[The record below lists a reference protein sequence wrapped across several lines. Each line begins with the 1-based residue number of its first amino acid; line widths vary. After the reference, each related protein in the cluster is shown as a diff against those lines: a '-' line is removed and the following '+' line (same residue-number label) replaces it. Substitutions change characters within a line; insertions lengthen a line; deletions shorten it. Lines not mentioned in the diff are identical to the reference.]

1 MAFFNPFRRS
11 YIENP
16 YPALARLRA
25 EEPVHRSREL
35 DAWVITSY
43 DPALEVLRD
52 EARFSSELTRATGR
66 LGDQVTQQREA
77 SALGTA
83 TRMVSSDPP
92 EHTRLR
98 RIVSRSFTP
107 RFVEG
112 LRPFIEAEASRL
124 LDAASADEPF
134 DLLTQFA
141 EPLPQAVIGE
151 QLGAPPEERDEVM
164 AWADGVMR
172 TTVRVDLTREER
184 AAADEARG
192 QLAGYLDGLA
202 TRSDVAEG
210 ALMVQLARPNA
221 DDERLETDDLLELA
235 IDLALA
241 GNDTTANMIGNGA
254 LALVQH
260 AEAQEALRAD
270 GSLLDGA
277 IEEMM
282 RWDPPT
288 QAVLRI
294 VADDTALGRHKMRA
308 GEPVLVMLAGANGDP
323 AQFEEPD
330 RFDVTRDPNRHLALG
345 MGIHHCIGAPL
356 ARLQGV
362 IAFRVLLDRFDSL
375 QLATSDPL
383 PRSDDWMMR
392 SARRIP
398 IDTSRLTHS
407 A

>member
-25 EEPVHRSREL
+25 EEPVHQSREL
-35 DAWVITSY
+35 EAWVVTSY
-43 DPALEVLRD
+43 EAAIEVLRD
-52 EARFSSELTRATGR
+52 EGRFSSDLSRASGR
-66 LGDQVTQQREA
+66 LGTQVAAQREA
-77 SALGTA
+77 SVLGTA
-83 TRMVSSDPP
+83 ARMVSSDPP
-92 EHTRLR
+92 VHTRLR

-112 LRPFIEAEASRL
+112 LRGFVEAEATRL
-124 LDAASADEPF
+124 LETASPDEPF

-151 QLGAPPEERDEVM
+151 QLGAPAEEREEVM
-164 AWADGVMR
+164 SWSDAVMR
-172 TTVRVDLTREER
+172 STVRLDLSGEER
-184 AAADEARG
+184 ASAQAARE
-192 QLAGYLDGLA
+192 QLATYLDGLA
-202 TRSDVAEG
+202 TRTDVDKD
-210 ALMVQLARPNA
+210 ALMVKLARPNE
-221 DDERLETDDLLELA
+221 DGERLETEDLLELA

-260 AEAQEALRAD
+260 ADAEAALRAD
-270 GSLLDGA
+270 AGLLDGA

-294 VADDTALGRHKMRA
+294 AADDTTLMRRRIGKGDA
-308 GEPVLVMLAGANGDP
+308 VLVMLAGANRDP
-323 AQFEEPD
+323 GQFEDPE
-330 RFDVTRDPNRHLALG
+330 RFDIAREPNRHLALG
-345 MGIHHCIGAPL
+345 MGIHHCLGAPL
-356 ARLQGV
+356 ARLQAV
-362 IAFRVLLDRFDSL
+362 TAFRQLLERFGSL
-375 QLATSDPL
+375 ELTTTDPL

-398 IDTSRLTHS
+398 LDTSKLR
-407 A
+407 

>member
-11 YIENP
+11 YVENP

-35 DAWVITSY
+35 DAWVVTSY
-43 DPALEVLRD
+43 EAAVEVLRD
-52 EARFSSELTRATGR
+52 EERFSSDLARASGR
-66 LGDQVTQQREA
+66 LGTQVTAQRET
-77 SALGTA
+77 SVLGTA
-83 TRMVSSDPP
+83 ARMVSSDPP
-92 EHTRLR
+92 VHTRLR

-112 LRPFIEAEASRL
+112 LRVFIDAEATRL
-124 LDAASADEPF
+124 LAAANADEPF
-134 DLLTQFA
+134 DLLTRFA
-141 EPLPQAVIGE
+141 EPLPRAVIGE
-151 QLGAPPEERDEVM
+151 QLGAPADERDEVM
-164 AWADGVMR
+164 GWADAVMR
-172 TTVRVDLTREER
+172 STVRVDLSPVER
-184 AAADEARG
+184 AEAESARDR
-192 QLAGYLDGLA
+192 LEAYLDGLA
-202 TRSDVAEG
+202 AREDVVAG
-210 ALMVQLARPNA
+210 ALMVQLARPNE
-221 DDERLETDDLLELA
+221 DGERLETEDLLELA

-260 AEAQEALRAD
+260 APDVDRLRAD
-270 GSLLDGA
+270 PGLLDGA

-294 VADDTALGRHKMRA
+294 AAVDTTLGRSRIRA
-308 GEPVLVMLAGANGDP
+308 GEAVLVMLAGANRDP
-323 AQFEEPD
+323 EQFEDPD
-330 RFDVTRDPNRHLALG
+330 RFDIARTPNRHLAFGL
-345 MGIHHCIGAPL
+345 GIHHCLGAPL

-362 IAFRVLLDRFDSL
+362 TAFRLLLERFDSL
-375 QLATSDPL
+375 ALATSDPL

-398 IDTSRLTHS
+398 LDTSRLR
-407 A
+407 

>member
-35 DAWVITSY
+35 DAWVVTSY
-43 DPALEVLRD
+43 EAAVEVLRD
-52 EARFSSELTRATGR
+52 ERRFSSDLARASGR
-66 LGDQVTQQREA
+66 LGSQVAAQREA
-77 SALGTA
+77 SVLGTA
-83 TRMVSSDPP
+83 ARMVSSDPP
-92 EHTRLR
+92 VHTRLR

-112 LRPFIEAEASRL
+112 LREFVEAEAARL
-124 LDAASADEPF
+124 LAAASPDEPF
-134 DLLTQFA
+134 DLLTGFA
-141 EPLPQAVIGE
+141 EPLPRAVIGE
-151 QLGAPPEERDEVM
+151 QLGAPPGERDEVM
-164 AWADGVMR
+164 GWADAVMR
-172 TTVRVDLTREER
+172 STVRVDLSPAER
-184 AAADEARG
+184 AEAETARD
-192 QLAGYLDGLA
+192 QLEAYLDGLA
-202 TRSDVAEG
+202 AREDVVTE
-210 ALMVQLARPNA
+210 ALMVQLARPNE
-221 DDERLETDDLLELA
+221 DGERLETPDLMELA

-260 AEAQEALRAD
+260 PPAQQRVQAD
-270 GSLLDGA
+270 PALLDGA

-294 VADDTALGRHKMRA
+294 AAADTSLGRGRIRE
-308 GEPVLVMLAGANGDP
+308 GEAMLVMLAGANRDP
-323 AQFEEPD
+323 GQFTDPD
-330 RFDVTRDPNRHLALG
+330 RFDVARTPNRHLAFGL
-345 MGIHHCIGAPL
+345 GIHHCLGAPL

-362 IAFRVLLDRFDSL
+362 TAFRLLLERFESL
-375 QLATSDPL
+375 ALATTDPL

-398 IDTSRLTHS
+398 LDTSRLR
-407 A
+407 

>member
-52 EARFSSELTRATGR
+52 EARFSSELRRARGR
-66 LGDQVTQQREA
+66 LGEQVAQQREA

-107 RFVEG
+107 RFVAG
-112 LRPFIEAEASRL
+112 LQPFIEAEVSRL

-151 QLGAPPEERDEVM
+151 QLGAPPEERAEVM
-164 AWADGVMR
+164 AWADAVMR

-184 AAADEARG
+184 AAAEEARD
-192 QLAGYLDGLA
+192 QLTGYLDGLA

-210 ALMVQLARPNA
+210 ALMVQLARPNE
-221 DDERLETDDLLELA
+221 DGERLETEDLLELA

-260 AEAQEALRAD
+260 AEAEEALRAD

-294 VADDTALGRHKMRA
+294 VADDTALGRHRMRA
-308 GEPVLVMLAGANGDP
+308 GEPVLVMLAGANRDP
-323 AQFEEPD
+323 AQFEEP
-330 RFDVTRDPNRHLALG
+330 RPPST
-345 MGIHHCIGAPL
+345 
-356 ARLQGV
+356 
-362 IAFRVLLDRFDSL
+362 
-375 QLATSDPL
+375 
-383 PRSDDWMMR
+383 
-392 SARRIP
+392 
-398 IDTSRLTHS
+398 
-407 A
+407 